1 MPPSQLLLRLYSSRV
16 LAKKSIPFCPEPS
29 RPAVGLQLVSPMPAR
44 RGASFRLPPPRESPA
59 AVRAGS
65 WVGAGCLHSQI
76 PAATAGCVSSR
87 VILPEDVLFTFSFIQ
102 QLSVLVPGFVLG
114 GGRICGYKTFTE
126 ASFRSERG
134 SLCAGRY
141 FALCSKFPFE
151 KCQIILVNT
160 VENPPALG
168 LRQQQ
173 KQRRAGCREAAQQ
186 GGFFHFGC
194 TNRSAAFP
202 LLQSKAF
209 L

>member
-1 MPPSQLLLRLYSSRV
+1 MPPSQLLLCLYSSRILV
-16 LAKKSIPFCPEPS
+16 KKSIPFSPEPS
-29 RPAVGLQLVSPMPAR
+29 RSAVDLQLVSPMPAQ
-44 RGASFRLPPPRESPA
+44 RGAPFGLPPPRESPA

-87 VILPEDVLFTFSFIQ
+87 VILPEDVLFTFSFLQ

-126 ASFRSERG
+126 ASFRSEKG

-186 GGFFHFGC
+186 GGFFHFHC

-202 LLQSKAF
+202 LLQSKGF

>member
-1 MPPSQLLLRLYSSRV
+1 MCCRPCLPCGEH
-16 LAKKSIPFCPEPS
+16 LA
-29 RPAVGLQLVSPMPAR
+29 G
-44 RGASFRLPPPRESPA
+44 LPPLRESPA
-59 AVRAGS
+59 GVRVGS
-65 WVGAGCLHSQI
+65 WVGAGCLHSRI
-76 PAATAGCVSSR
+76 PAATAACVSSR
-87 VILPEDVLFTFSFIQ
+87 VILPEDVLFTFSFLQ

-186 GGFFHFGC
+186 GGFFHFHC

-202 LLQSKAF
+202 LL
-209 L
+209 

>member
-1 MPPSQLLLRLYSSRV
+1 MCCRSCLPCGEH
-16 LAKKSIPFCPEPS
+16 LA
-29 RPAVGLQLVSPMPAR
+29 G
-44 RGASFRLPPPRESPA
+44 LPPPRESPA
-59 AVRAGS
+59 GVRVGS

-87 VILPEDVLFTFSFIQ
+87 VILPEDVLFTFSFLQ

-114 GGRICGYKTFTE
+114 GGRVCGYKTFTE

-186 GGFFHFGC
+186 GGFFHFHC

-202 LLQSKAF
+202 LL
-209 L
+209 

>member
-1 MPPSQLLLRLYSSRV
+1 M
-16 LAKKSIPFCPEPS
+16 
-29 RPAVGLQLVSPMPAR
+29 
-44 RGASFRLPPPRESPA
+44 PPPRSWSLLTPGGVWMGRGSHFPQSHLTQLVLSHVCPAWGHLLGELSPG
-59 AVRAGS
+59 AGGLQ
-65 WVGAGCLHSQI
+65 VGAGCLHSQI
-76 PAATAGCVSSR
+76 PTATAGCVSSG
-87 VILPEDVLFTFSFIQ
+87 VILLADVLFTFSFLQ

-114 GGRICGYKTFTE
+114 RGRICGYKTCTE

-168 LRQQQ
+168 LRQEQ
-173 KQRRAGCREAAQQ
+173 KQRGAGCREAAQQ
-186 GGFFHFGC
+186 GVFFPFHC

-202 LLQSKAF
+202 LSQSKGF